1 MPADLLAT
9 TLAMDKRSETAV
21 EAGMRLVSRYFGA
34 KPFHMV
40 VLNIGATGFTETNGG
55 TSPAGDIRVFL
66 QTPRK
71 SSLTG
76 PNLEKESFNSGIQG
90 QEGLR
95 EVGGGADK
103 DLSVLQLQKALVSS
117 SKVVS
122 KYEARIRREGPFLK
136 EAAPSWKCEGTG
148 FGVEGRDEFA
158 SDLSERSDGK
168 QINFI
173 EGYLLVSNNF
183 LILKIHEVG
192 VLLA

>member
-1 MPADLLAT
+1 
-9 TLAMDKRSETAV
+9 MDKRSETAV
-21 EAGMRLVSRYFGA
+21 EAGMRLVSRFFGA

-76 PNLEKESFNSGIQG
+76 PNLEKESINLGMQG

-95 EVGGGADK
+95 EVGGGGPDK
-103 DLSVLQLQKALVSS
+103 DVSVLQLQTALVSS

-122 KYEARIRREGPFLK
+122 KYEARIRREGPFFK

-148 FGVEGRDEFA
+148 FGVEGQDEFA

-173 EGYLLVSNNF
+173 ESYFLVSNDF
-183 LILKIHEVG
+183 HILRNHELG

>member
-1 MPADLLAT
+1 MN
-9 TLAMDKRSETAV
+9 KRSETAV

-76 PNLEKESFNSGIQG
+76 PNLEKESINLGMQG

-95 EVGGGADK
+95 EVGAGGGPDK
-103 DLSVLQLQKALVSS
+103 DVSVLQLQKALVSS

-122 KYEARIRREGPFLK
+122 KYEARIRREGSFYK
-136 EAAPSWKCEGTG
+136 GAAPSWKCEGTG
-148 FGVEGRDEFA
+148 FGIEGQDEFA

-168 QINFI
+168 QTDFI
-173 EGYLLVSNNF
+173 EGLFLVSNDF
-183 LILKIHEVG
+183 LILKNHELG

>member
-1 MPADLLAT
+1 
-9 TLAMDKRSETAV
+9 MDKRSETAV
-21 EAGMRLVSRYFGA
+21 EAGMRLVSRFFGA

-76 PNLEKESFNSGIQG
+76 PNLEKESINLGMQG

-95 EVGGGADK
+95 EVEGGPDK
-103 DLSVLQLQKALVSS
+103 DVSVQLQKALVSS

-122 KYEARIRREGPFLK
+122 KYEARIRREGPFFK
-136 EAAPSWKCEGTG
+136 EAAPVWKCEGTG
-148 FGVEGRDEFA
+148 FGVEGQDEFA

-173 EGYLLVSNNF
+173 ESYFLVSNDF
-183 LILKIHEVG
+183 LILGNYELG